1 MYPITASVTYEYVVN
16 GEKQQGTAEF
26 TFSIKKVNSKKR
38 SKKAS
43 ELTPQLIVSSFSY
56 GKESVSG
63 GKEFYFKF

>member
-26 TFSIKKVNSKKR
+26 TFSIKVNSKKR

-43 ELTPQLIVSSFSY
+43 ELTPQLIVSAMAKSQFQAVKNSL
-56 GKESVSG
+56 
-63 GKEFYFKF
+63 